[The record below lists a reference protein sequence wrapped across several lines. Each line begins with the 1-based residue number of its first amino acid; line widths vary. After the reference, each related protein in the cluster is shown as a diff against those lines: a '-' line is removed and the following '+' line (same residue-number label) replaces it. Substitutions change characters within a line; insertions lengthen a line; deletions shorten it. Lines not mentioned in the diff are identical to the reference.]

1 MLDRHELE
9 TGHYLSGRVRYV
21 NTNGETKT
29 TLKEI
34 RDVRKSSRFWN
45 KFPTVKK
52 GQKLERLKQAGQKI
66 YDIS

>member
-1 MLDRHELE
+1 MLDHHELE
-9 TGHYLSGRVRYV
+9 TAHYLSGRVSYV

-34 RDVRKSSRFWN
+34 RDVRKSRRLWN

-52 GQKLERLKQAGQKI
+52 DQKL
-66 YDIS
+66 